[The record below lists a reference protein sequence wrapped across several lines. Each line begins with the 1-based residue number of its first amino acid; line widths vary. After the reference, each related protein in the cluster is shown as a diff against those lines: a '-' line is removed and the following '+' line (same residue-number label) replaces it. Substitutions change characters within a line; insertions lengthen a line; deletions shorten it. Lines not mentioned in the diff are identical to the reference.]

1 MKTFLHLVMR
11 CVFAVALIPFAASAA
26 GLKEDMIALDRA
38 YIPAL
43 SITNRNPQSAD
54 TKLAMDTMN
63 VQWASFKRKYAAS
76 QGGDKQWQPDMAKID
91 GFIVAANRIVD
102 SGKDFV
108 KAHEEL
114 EGVRLTFLEM
124 RQRAKMPYY
133 LDDLTRFHDPMEE
146 MYLVAKGKT
155 GEQLSDADVAK
166 IKGFF
171 PEAEKLWS
179 VVLKAQVDPAFL
191 LTDAQREQQ
200 AKLMESES
208 RMLDALKQG
217 LAANDRAAIAKSAQ
231 GIRQPFSQL
240 YVSFGDF
247 SPFQKK

>member
-1 MKTFLHLVMR
+1 MKTFLHLMMR
-11 CVFAVALIPFAASAA
+11 CLLVFALLPFAASAA

-43 SITNRNPQSAD
+43 SITNRTPQSVDA
-54 TKLAMDTMN
+54 KPAMDIMN
-63 VQWASFKRKYAAS
+63 VQWASFKQKYGAT

-91 GFIVAANRIVD
+91 AYMVAANRIVD

-146 MYLVAKGKT
+146 MYLVAKGKS

-179 VVLKAQVDPAFL
+179 VVLKAPVDSVFL
-191 LTDAQREQQ
+191 LTTDQKALQ
-200 AKLMESES
+200 AKLMATETRVLE
-208 RMLDALKQG
+208 ALKQG
-217 LAANDRAAIAKSAQ
+217 LAAGDREAIAKNAQ
-231 GIRQPFSQL
+231 AIRQPFSQL

-247 SPFQKK
+247 SSFAKK

>member
-1 MKTFLHLVMR
+1 MKSILKNVLR
-11 CVFAVALIPFAASAA
+11 GLILFALLPFAASAA

-43 SITNRNPQSAD
+43 SITNRTPQSAD

-63 VQWASFKRKYAAS
+63 AQWARFKQKYAAP
-76 QGGDKQWQPDMAKID
+76 QGGDTQWQPDMAKID
-91 GFIVAANRIVD
+91 GYMVAANRIVD
-102 SGKDFV
+102 SGKDFI

-114 EGVRLTFLEM
+114 EGVRLTFLAM

-146 MYLVAKGKT
+146 MYLVAKGKS

-166 IKGFF
+166 I
-171 PEAEKLWS
+171 
-179 VVLKAQVDPAFL
+179 
-191 LTDAQREQQ
+191 REQFPAAERLWAVVQ
-200 AKLMESES
+200 NTSVDSAFALTEAQKDQQNKLMAVET
-208 RMLDALKQG
+208 RLLDQLKQA
-217 LAANDRAAIAKSAQ
+217 LAANDRAAIAKNAQ

-247 SPFQKK
+247 SPFPKK

>member
-1 MKTFLHLVMR
+1 MKSILNNVLRCLLVVML
-11 CVFAVALIPFAASAA
+11 FPVAATAA

-43 SITNRNPQSAD
+43 SITNRTPQSAD
-54 TKLAMDTMN
+54 AKRSMDAMN
-63 VQWASFKRKYAAS
+63 VQWASFKQKYMAT

-91 GFIVAANRIVD
+91 GYIVAANRIVD

-146 MYLVAKGKT
+146 MYLVAKGKS
-155 GEQLSDADVAK
+155 GEQLTDADIAK
-166 IKGFF
+166 IKASF
-171 PEAEKLWS
+171 PEAEKLWA
-179 VVLKAQVDPAFL
+179 VVQKAKVDPAFV
-191 LTDAQREQQ
+191 LTAEQKEQQ
-200 AKLMESES
+200 AKFMVTETSL
-208 RMLDALKQG
+208 LNALKQG
-217 LAANDRAAIAKSAQ
+217 LAAGDREAIAKNAQ
-231 GIRQPFSQL
+231 AIRRPFPPL
-240 YVSFGDF
+240 
-247 SPFQKK
+247 